1 MVRIML
7 IAAMAFLVVWGISL
21 WVCKSLSGI
30 WGISLPTLVL
40 SMLIVSN
47 LNLSFLKGMMV
58 LAMLATL
65 AMLFNP
71 RLRNYVLLPSG
82 LALAGGLATISLNYN
97 YFGI

>member
-1 MVRIML
+1 MVRFML
-7 IAAMAFLVVWGISL
+7 IVSIALLVVWGISL
-21 WVCKSLSGI
+21 WEWRSLSGI

-40 SMLIVSN
+40 PLLIVSN

-58 LAMLATL
+58 LAMLTTL

-71 RLRNYVLLPSG
+71 RLRDYILLPSG

-97 YFGI
+97 YFGV